1 MNMDVQRKY
10 RTTNTFM
17 FIFIFLLFALSSC
30 SSSTTQ
36 HPTPS
41 PIIFIPSETFIST
54 LPIPDTPIPDCVNS
68 LTFISDITI
77 NDNSSVSPGSSLDK
91 QWLVQNSGTCNW
103 DDRYRIRLI
112 SGDPLGA
119 STEHATYPARAGT
132 QATFQIIF
140 TAPLD
145 AGSYTSEWQVFDNN
159 GVSFGDTFFIKIVVQ
174 P

>member
-1 MNMDVQRKY
+1 MNMDVRRKH

-17 FIFIFLLFALSSC
+17 FIFLFLLVALSSC
-30 SSSTTQ
+30 SSRNTEL
-36 HPTPS
+36 PTPS
-41 PIIFIPSETFIST
+41 PIFFIPSETIILI
-54 LPIPDTPIPDCVNS
+54 LPMPDTPTPNCVNG

-77 NDNSSVSPGSSLDK
+77 NDNSSVPPGSVLDK

-119 STEHATYPARAGT
+119 STEQATYPARART

-159 GVSFGDTFFIKIVVQ
+159 GVPFGDTFFIKIVVQ